1 MAMTIHVDIVSAEAQ
16 IYSGLAE
23 AVYAKGAMGELGI
36 MPGHTP
42 LLTSLQPGQVR
53 LQKPGGGEEIFY
65 ISGGVLEVQPHLITV
80 LADTAARAADLD
92 ESAAIA
98 AKEKAEKMLT
108 EKQSEFDYTQAT
120 AELAQAIAQLRTIQK
135 LREKH

>member
-1 MAMTIHVDIVSAEAQ
+1 MTVHIDIVSAEAQ

-36 MPGHTP
+36 LPGHTP

-53 LQKPGGGEEIFY
+53 VKKPDGAEELFY
-65 ISGGVLEVQPHLITV
+65 ISGGVLEVQPDLITV

-92 ESAAIA
+92 ESAALA
-98 AKEKAEKMLT
+98 AKERAEKILT
-108 EKQSEFDYTQAT
+108 EKQSEFDYSQAT
-120 AELAQAIAQLRTIQK
+120 AELAQALAQLRAIQK

>member
-1 MAMTIHVDIVSAEAQ
+1 MTIHIDIVSAEAQ

-23 AVYAKGAMGELGI
+23 AVFAKGAMGELGI

-53 LQKPGGGEEIFY
+53 VKKPDGGEEIFY
-65 ISGGVLEVQPHLITV
+65 ISSGVLEVQPHLITI

-92 ESAAIA
+92 ESAALA
-98 AKEKAEKMLT
+98 AKERAEKQLA
-108 EKQSEFDYTQAT
+108 EKQTEFDYTQAT
-120 AELAQAIAQLRTIQK
+120 AELAQAIAQLRAIQK